1 MSTLPNENAQQHFPG
16 DPQALED
23 FAYILYFLAKT
34 ARENQ
39 ISYLQTA
46 AAIYEALHSASPHT
60 PRYQSSLLATRV
72 QLERALRQK
81 KRADKLRAFFT

>member
-1 MSTLPNENAQQHFPG
+1 MSTLPGENAQQQFPG
-16 DPQALED
+16 DLQALED
-23 FAYILYFLAKT
+23 FAYTLYFLAKT

-46 AAIYEALHSASPHT
+46 ATIYEALHKASPHT

-81 KRADKLRAFFT
+81 KRADKLRTFFN